1 MQGLQW
7 RRERRGRHAGCCVC
21 PVDSLR
27 LNSACAT
34 SPRLGLLPSLP
45 FPSAHLVVSHLLS
58 PCPLRPQ
65 MLDVTCIRG
74 YAEAPQENGQK
85 RASLGEKEDKKKEEK
100 DKKEEQD
107 KKEEKDKKEEQSL
120 SSCRSCLM
128 TSQVG
133 LV

>member
-1 MQGLQW
+1 M
-7 RRERRGRHAGCCVC
+7 HACVSSKCQPLKVC
-21 PVDSLR
+21 PVASLR
-27 LNSACAT
+27 LIFACAT
-34 SPRLGLLPSLP
+34 SPRLDLLPFLP
-45 FPSAHLVVSHLLS
+45 FPAFTA
-58 PCPLRPQ
+58 Q
-65 MLDVTCIRG
+65 ILDVTCIRG
-74 YAEAPQENGQK
+74 PAEAPQENGQK

>member
-1 MQGLQW
+1 
-7 RRERRGRHAGCCVC
+7 
-21 PVDSLR
+21 
-27 LNSACAT
+27 
-34 SPRLGLLPSLP
+34 
-45 FPSAHLVVSHLLS
+45 
-58 PCPLRPQ
+58 

-74 YAEAPQENGQK
+74 YAEAPQESGQK

-107 KKEEKDKKEEQSL
+107 KEEEKDKKEEQSL